1 MQALVSV
8 ILEDQTQLFYDK
20 GINMLSLCIFLLSG
34 CLPESGG
41 DCSYDDYTGT
51 CTLEENGSLTFTGS
65 IDGSNVTIQEIE
77 GYDALDELEVGESIE
92 CTFSFISEG
101 TCSPCSIDVG
111 SCSGD
116 AYAVYLENR
125 QE

>member
-1 MQALVSV
+1 
-8 ILEDQTQLFYDK
+8 
-20 GINMLSLCIFLLSG
+20 MLSLSLFLLTS
-34 CLPESGG
+34 CLPDSGG

-51 CTLEENGSLTFTGS
+51 CTMEDDGSLTFTGN
-65 IDGSNVTIQEIE
+65 IDGNTVTIVDNE
-77 GYDALDELEVGESIE
+77 GYESFDELEVDESMQ
-92 CTFSFISEG
+92 CTISFISEG

-116 AYAVYLENR
+116 AYSVYLENR